1 MIKKVMT
8 AVINY
13 DHPQRGMAQAFEGV
27 FGRANVMDFDHCKL
41 REQNHGNV
49 GHVNS
54 LFLDRVREFRPDWIW
69 LQLQMTETIMPDAI
83 LEARKI
89 VPHCVISHWMGDCR
103 ASIAPYLASIC
114 KTTHLTLVSNTGQL
128 QSYRDVGASVAK
140 YLQIGVDWEE
150 DVMGAMPWPGG
161 FRVPE
166 VVLLGHHY
174 GASYPGTRQ
183 REQAVADLI
192 AAGVDVGVIGNGWP
206 SWARSVGSCH
216 VKQQYHVWTKAK
228 VGLCVNNFNDVELH
242 YSDRQ
247 LIAMA
252 SGTPIVCYK
261 VPGLET
267 EFINGV
273 HCLMY
278 RTTEE
283 LVAAVKSLLA
293 NEWFRRQVGAAGR
306 AEIMRSH
313 TWWSRIFQVLPEIEK
328 IQLSLSAPVV

>member
-1 MIKKVMT
+1 MIRRVMMAT
-8 AVINY
+8 INY
-13 DHPQRGMAQAFEGV
+13 DHQQRGMLQAFRGV
-27 FGRANVMDFDHCKL
+27 FGEANVFDFDYVKL
-41 REQNHGNV
+41 CDKIGKDQTNAQFVKAAVDFN
-49 GHVNS
+49 
-54 LFLDRVREFRPDWIW
+54 PDWIW
-69 LQLQMTETIMPDAI
+69 TQLQMTQIIKPETL
-83 LEARKI
+83 LEVRAKL
-89 VPHCVISHWMGDCR
+89 PKCVISHWMGDCR
-103 ASIAPYLASIC
+103 ASIDPYLAEVC
-114 KTTHLTLVSNTGQL
+114 RATHLTLLSNTGQL
-128 QSYRDVGASVAK
+128 QSYRDVGAPIAK

-150 DVMGAMPWPGG
+150 DVMGDASWSSS

-166 VVLLGHHY
+166 VVLLGNHY

-183 REQAVADLI
+183 REQAIADLI
-192 AAGVDVGVIGNGWP
+192 AAGVDAGVVGSGWP
-206 SWARSVGSCH
+206 SWARPVGSCH
-216 VKQQYHVWTKAK
+216 VKQQYHVWTRAK

-252 SGTPIVCYK
+252 SGTPIVCYR
-261 VPGLET
+261 VPGLES

-283 LVAAVKSLLA
+283 LVAAVKSLLV
-293 NEWFRRQVGAAGR
+293 NEWFRKQVGAAGR